1 MGSGGS
7 KAHKAFAV
15 APAVASG
22 TATPVEELRPELEE
36 ISPDDPPAPVR
47 QEEQATDVPDA
58 SERELAR
65 AGELSEALIPIPQ
78 TVETGRIAG
87 EPLLVGGADLVDS
100 LATLIAYEDPAGP
113 REVLHATV
121 DEAAESKLLEAL
133 ALSEEKLVPVAVEKE
148 VHGRLPMDEQHQLFE
163 QLETVVKSVNHH
175 LKQGD
180 GVPDHTKEN
189 HGKLVAQLQKLEN
202 DPATTDDEKAMLAH
216 YRASADQVAE
226 RLDPGFANA
235 YQNGGKVPKLAP
247 HEVSQKVTVT
257 EHVPAPAEDAPEGLL
272 PTRIRGATRIAPEL
286 KNGRAHWDGRGRA
299 RGQGKEYVVDLGD
312 GYEAIYRP
320 YTATG
325 KDSPDFSHRGTLEI
339 VAPQGEGH
347 GQELVRRLGQINLVN
362 RGMTAGEGEWAYLV
376 RNVWAQQ
383 LDRHKVVTEALSD
396 ADGLEDAM
404 QEVLIAERAHQAV
417 GMNEEHLVRFAKH
430 IRLEAE
436 ARALPE
442 KVRVVREAVAKAAG
456 FGTGADLVA
465 SAGYDPTPRK
475 SGGWLVWDR
484 FDVAAQADEVNAAF
498 GQKGLSHNLTG
509 RNLLDV
515 LKNGGVLAST
525 ERRRLMGITGAKG
538 MSETADMTT
547 GGARSIFLRVS
558 SKPGGASLFWEDPA
572 RLLRRADWYAYPSDH
587 FGSLNPESSHS
598 TKGQT
603 RSPQAVAGFNGGSN
617 EVMFRDGIDLLGPE
631 APTRIK
637 CSNSSERAQV
647 LALLGQKGI
656 AHLGGRPVEEVVQ

>member
-1 MGSGGS
+1 M
-7 KAHKAFAV
+7 
-15 APAVASG
+15 
-22 TATPVEELRPELEE
+22 ATPVEELWPELKGT
-36 ISPDDPPAPVR
+36 SPDEPPVPVR
-47 QEEQATDVPDA
+47 QEERAASIPESGARGLAAT
-58 SERELAR
+58 REP
-65 AGELSEALIPIPQ
+65 SEALIPIPG

-121 DEAAESKLLEAL
+121 DKAAESKLLEAL

-148 VHGRLPMDEQHQLFE
+148 VQGRLPMDEEHQLFE
-163 QLETVVKSVNHH
+163 QLEKVAKSVNHH

-216 YRASADQVAE
+216 YRGGADQVAE
-226 RLDPGFANA
+226 RLAPRFVTA
-235 YQNGGKVPKLAP
+235 YENGGKLPKLAP

-257 EHVPAPAEDAPEGLL
+257 EHVPAPAEDVPEGLL
-272 PTRIRGATRIAPEL
+272 PTRIRSATRIAPGL
-286 KNGRAHWDGRGRA
+286 KNGRAHWDGKGRA
-299 RGQGKEYVVDLGD
+299 RGQGKEYAVDLGD

-320 YTATG
+320 YKATG
-325 KDSPDFSHRGTLEI
+325 KDSPDFSHRGALEI

-362 RGMTAGEGEWAYLV
+362 RGMTAEEGEWAYLV

-383 LDRHKVVTEALSD
+383 LDRHKVVSEALSD

-404 QEVLIAERAHQAV
+404 QEVLVAERAHEAV
-417 GMNEEHLVRFAKH
+417 GMNEEQLVRFAKH

-436 ARALPE
+436 ARALQE
-442 KVRVVREAVAKAAG
+442 KVRVVREAVAKTSGFASGDELAA
-456 FGTGADLVA
+456 TP
-465 SAGYDPTPRK
+465 GYDPTPKK
-475 SGGWLVWDR
+475 SGGWLVWER
-484 FDVAAQADEVNAAF
+484 FDVAQKPEDITAAF
-498 GQKGLSHNLTG
+498 GSKGLSHNLTG
-509 RNLLDV
+509 RNLVDV

-538 MSETADMTT
+538 MSETADMKT

-558 SKPGGASLFWEDPA
+558 SKSGGASLFWDDPS
-572 RLLRRADWYAYPSDH
+572 RLLRRADWYAYGSDH

-603 RSPQAVAGFNGGSN
+603 RNPQAVAAFNGGSN
-617 EVMFRDGIDLLGPE
+617 EVMFRDGIDLLGAE

-637 CSNSSERAQV
+637 CVSSLERQQV
-647 LALLGQKGI
+647 LALLAKNGI
-656 AHLGGRPVEEVVQ
+656 TQLAGSPIEEVVG

>member
-1 MGSGGS
+1 M
-7 KAHKAFAV
+7 
-15 APAVASG
+15 APAVASA
-22 TATPVEELRPELEE
+22 TATPVDELRPEFED
-36 ISPDDPPAPVR
+36 SPDDPPAPVR
-47 QEEQATDVPDA
+47 EEEQTTDVSDA
-58 SERELAR
+58 SERDLAR
-65 AGELSEALIPIPQ
+65 AVEPSEALIPIPQ

-148 VHGRLPMDEQHQLFE
+148 VQGRLPMDEQHQLFE
-163 QLETVVKSVNHH
+163 QLETVAKSVNHH

-180 GVPDHTKEN
+180 GIPDHTKEN
-189 HGKLVAQLQKLEN
+189 HAKLVAQLQKLED
-202 DPATTDDEKAMLAH
+202 DPATTDDERTMLAH
-216 YRASADQVAE
+216 FRTGADLVAE
-226 RLDPGFANA
+226 RLAPGFATA
-235 YQNGGKVPKLAP
+235 YGDGGKVPKLAP

-257 EHVPAPAEDAPEGLL
+257 EHVPAPEEDVPEGLL
-272 PTRIRGATRIAPEL
+272 PTRIRGATRIAPDL
-286 KNGRAHWDGRGRA
+286 KNGGAHWDGKGRA
-299 RGQGKEYVVDLGD
+299 RGQGKEYVIDLGD

-320 YTATG
+320 YKATG
-325 KDSPDFSHRGTLEI
+325 KDSPDFSHRGALEI

-362 RGMTAGEGEWAYLV
+362 RGMTAEEGEWAYLV

-383 LDRHKVVTEALSD
+383 LDRHKVVSEALSD

-404 QEVLIAERAHQAV
+404 QEVLIAERAHEAV

-442 KVRVVREAVAKAAG
+442 KVRVVREAVAKTSGFASGDELAA
-456 FGTGADLVA
+456 TP
-465 SAGYDPTPRK
+465 GYDPTPKK
-475 SGGWLVWDR
+475 SGGWLVWER
-484 FDVAAQADEVNAAF
+484 FDVARKPGDITAAF
-498 GQKGLSHNLTG
+498 GSKGLSHNLTG
-509 RNLLDV
+509 RNLVDV

-525 ERRRLMGITGAKG
+525 ERRRLMGITSAKG
-538 MSETADMTT
+538 MSESADMQT
-547 GGARSIFLRVS
+547 GGARSVFLRVS

-572 RLLRRADWYAYPSDH
+572 RLLRRADWYAYSSDH
-587 FGSLNPESSHS
+587 FGSLNPQSSHS

-603 RSPQAVAGFNGGSN
+603 RSPQAVAAFNGGSN
-617 EVMFRDGIDLLGPE
+617 EVMFRDGIDLVGRE

-637 CSNSSERAQV
+637 CGSAAERQQV
-647 LALLGQKGI
+647 LALLAKRGI
-656 AHLGGRPVEEVVQ
+656 THLAGRPVAEVIS